1 MQTAAG
7 VLGMVSGFLFGSS
20 LASAGL
26 LPSSL
31 NVQLAP
37 VTFDS
42 GVLLLALMSLSR
54 LFVGVV
60 TLVLVKLAVEKL
72 AKQVGIVQPRDTHT
86 YIHEYA
92 APLRCASIPP
102 LTRT

>member
-1 MQTAAG
+1 M
-7 VLGMVSGFLFGSS
+7 
-20 LASAGL
+20 
-26 LPSSL
+26 

-72 AKQVGIVQPRDTHT
+72 AKQVRWGVQLRVLMYTHT
-86 YIHEYA
+86 RARARARSLVSHN
-92 APLRCASIPP
+92 IPP
-102 LTRT
+102 HARKCA